1 MLSLFVRTLTIRGN
15 QGRPR
20 CFPSYAF
27 SLLRADGGPI
37 AKIKSPLKPV
47 SNRQWKFLQHS
58 PQNRLTYRIIAPTMQ
73 LLTCTYVLVDKK

>member
-37 AKIKSPLKPV
+37 AKIKSGVSRYQIVTGNFYNISLK
-47 SNRQWKFLQHS
+47 
-58 PQNRLTYRIIAPTMQ
+58 TA
-73 LLTCTYVLVDKK
+73 